1 MIMFLQQN
9 EWPAGMIVGLPPTML
24 WISIN
29 LWHSNGNPISGLRTL
44 LTYVRSIKRIY
55 TAAALFGVFLF
66 LCFALLLSPTTLLL
80 ESLLR
85 MNVQT
90 PGSSTQQWL
99 HWFLSLGF
107 YLVANLL
114 LTFYL
119 FMSSLLSYGLR
130 EIYEATGMKARADG
144 IRKQK
149 RVYGLETE

>member
-1 MIMFLQQN
+1 MFVQNN
-9 EWPAGMIVGLPPTML
+9 EWPSGMVIGLPPVLL
-24 WISIN
+24 WIAIN
-29 LWHSNGNPISGLRTL
+29 LWQSGGNPLSGLRILFSYLGT
-44 LTYVRSIKRIY
+44 VWRIY
-55 TAAALFGVFLF
+55 KAAALFAVFLF

-90 PGSSTQQWL
+90 PGSNMQEWL
-99 HWFLSLGF
+99 QWFLSLGF
-107 YLVANLL
+107 YLVANLM

-119 FMSSLLSYGLR
+119 FMSTLLAFGLR
-130 EIYEATGMKARADG
+130 EIHQASGMKARVDE